1 MELSFAS
8 FVQQVFSSPAMLVTV
23 LLTLGVIFVNGW
35 TDAPNAI
42 AGVVV
47 SGALPFPAAAVLA
60 ALCSCAGVLSVTAAV
75 PANTRETVA
84 ILTPATR
91 ATSFIVDKRPP
102 PFGHT
107 ECTVIVLYMP

>member
-47 SGALPFPAAAVLA
+47 SGALPFPAARQEGELFFFPAGKSSKKVLK
-60 ALCSCAGVLSVTAAV
+60 
-75 PANTRETVA
+75 NR
-84 ILTPATR
+84 
-91 ATSFIVDKRPP
+91 
-102 PFGHT
+102 
-107 ECTVIVLYMP
+107 